1 VFADRLIRD
10 SKWHPYL
17 LVAVVLLSRLPFLFD
32 GYGHEEDSYGLV
44 VNAWE
49 MHSTGH
55 YVASRFP
62 GHPLQEYFY
71 LLIWDQPAWLWN
83 SLSTAFSVVAVLAFH
98 HSVKRAGMNH
108 AMEAALML
116 AFTPVFF
123 LAGTYTI
130 DYAWSLAFVMLSFSA
145 LVCRKFVWCGILLG
159 LAVGCRITSGVFI
172 IPWALLLYQRMD
184 FALWR
189 NWMLKIAV
197 PSVIIGVLF
206 YVPAYLNYGTSF
218 FDYSD
223 QFPYP
228 PFTKI
233 IYKASIGV
241 FGLLGIAALAGVALK
256 WITQRPKEAVNPP
269 QLFSPQRLTWV
280 ILAVIILH
288 IISYLRLPQ
297 KAGYM
302 LPVVPFIILLVIMYV
317 PRNTVRIATLCFLLA
332 PFLFGMNITDDLRG
346 SGATEAAIRFNI
358 SGQEISIDA
367 ARGPIFAEREKRR
380 NKMAYV
386 ARVCDDLNANPKQ
399 QVLVCGWW
407 YNELL
412 IEQRDR
418 NALANGMDRN
428 GYIDFSKMNVLK
440 FYATCEELQRD
451 YSGYEIYYLP
461 EQNLYND
468 QMFGQAC
475 TDSIAQ
481 PFPAQQKIKR

>member
-1 VFADRLIRD
+1 MKANELITNP
-10 SKWHPYL
+10 KWHPYL
-17 LVAVVLLSRLPFLFD
+17 LVAVVLLSRIPFLFD

-71 LLIWDQPAWLWN
+71 LLIWNQPAWLWN

-98 HSVKRAGMNH
+98 HGVKRMGMNY
-108 AMEAALML
+108 ATEAALMF
-116 AFTPVFF
+116 AFTPMFF

-130 DYAWSLAFVMLSFSA
+130 DYAWSLAFVMLSFSS
-145 LVCRKFVWCGILLG
+145 LVCRKFVWCGIMLG
-159 LAVGCRITSGVFI
+159 LAVGCRITSGAFI

-184 FALWR
+184 FTLWR

-197 PSVIIGVLF
+197 PAGIIGVLF
-206 YVPAYLNYGTSF
+206 YIPAYLNYGTAF

-241 FGLLGIAALAGVALK
+241 FGLLGITALAGVKIK
-256 WITQRPKEAVNPP
+256 WLLQRNKEAVNPP
-269 QLFSPQRLTWV
+269 QLFSPKRLTWV
-280 ILAVIILH
+280 ILAVVVLH

-302 LPVVPFIILLVIMYV
+302 LPIVPFVILLVIMYV
-317 PRNTVRIATLCFLLA
+317 PRNTIRIATMCFLLA
-332 PFLFGMNITDDLRG
+332 PFVFGMNITDDLRG
-346 SGATEAAIRFNI
+346 SGATAAAIKFSI

-367 ARGPIFAEREKRR
+367 ARGPIFAEQEKRR
-380 NKMAYV
+380 NKIAYV
-386 ARVCDDLNANPKQ
+386 NTVCDYLDTHPKQ
-399 QVLVCGWW
+399 QVIICGWW
-407 YNELL
+407 YNEVL
-412 IEQRDR
+412 IEQHDR
-418 NALANGMDRN
+418 GTQKFSYNPN
-428 GYIDFSKMNVLK
+428 GYFDFGKINVLK
-440 FYATCEELQRD
+440 FYVTCEELKND
-451 YSGYEIYYLP
+451 YAGYEVYYLP

-468 QMFGQAC
+468 QMFGQSC
-475 TDSIAQ
+475 TDSLAK
-481 PFPAQQKIKR
+481 PFATP